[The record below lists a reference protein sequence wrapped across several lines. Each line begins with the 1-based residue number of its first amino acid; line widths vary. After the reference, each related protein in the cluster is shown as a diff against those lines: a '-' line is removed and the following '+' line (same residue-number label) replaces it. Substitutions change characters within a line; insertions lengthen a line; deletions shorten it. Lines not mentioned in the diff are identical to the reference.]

1 MLLQE
6 SAHNI
11 GAKDEGHST
20 IVLGPTSDLLIRIS
34 PEEIANQSGVW
45 DVCWAHDA
53 LDLLECSD
61 LRGETSMHTNDL
73 LINDGTHGH
82 AVEHITELLPQFD
95 VVPPL
100 AFIVEAIDTGDGC
113 TLMVSAKQEEVL
125 RELDLVSEQED
136 DCLQALLSTVDVVT
150 QEEVVA
156 FWWKAA
162 ILKKAQQ
169 VVVLPV
175 HIAANLQ
182 GRLQLQEGALVQEDR
197 PRGSAKALHLAL
209 GNLHQLSR
217 LSSFGFQALLDDLI
231 IGQVFCFL
239 HSLVEGEEMPLGW
252 AVRALL
258 TTFPLF

>member
-1 MLLQE
+1 MH
-6 SAHNI
+6 AHN
-11 GAKDEGHST
+11 
-20 IVLGPTSDLLIRIS
+20 
-34 PEEIANQSGVW
+34 
-45 DVCWAHDA
+45 
-53 LDLLECSD
+53 
-61 LRGETSMHTNDL
+61 L

-162 ILKKAQQ
+162 ILKKAEQ
-169 VVVLPV
+169 VMVLAV
-175 HIAANLQ
+175 DVTADLQ
-182 GRLQLQEGALVQEDR
+182 GSFQFQQGALIQEDCTDR
-197 PRGSAKALHLAL
+197 GAKTFHLILRDLDQLPRLASFDFKALVHHLVNFELFSLLHGRYNQVRRGVSLCLCCSTAASFFEAL
-209 GNLHQLSR
+209 R
-217 LSSFGFQALLDDLI
+217 
-231 IGQVFCFL
+231 V
-239 HSLVEGEEMPLGW
+239 
-252 AVRALL
+252 
-258 TTFPLF
+258 